1 MENRMVKV
9 NLWGSPIG
17 YLSQMNNGLIG
28 FQYDEAFITSGI
40 EVSPLKMPLST
51 RTYSFPAL
59 PEQTFKGL
67 PGMVADSLP
76 DKFGNIIIQK
86 YLKSLGREE
95 DSLSVLERLCYT
107 GKRGMGALEYEP
119 DIDIG
124 CVSNKIDI
132 DALTKLA
139 AEILS
144 ERESF
149 RIRHD
154 DKMIAQ
160 LMQSSSSV
168 GGARA
173 KTLIAWN
180 SKTDE
185 IRSGQIN
192 AGAGY
197 EYWLFKFD
205 NIKDNKD
212 KDIEPDD
219 GEYTKIEY
227 AYYLMAK
234 ASGIEMTDCRLY
246 KKNGLS
252 HFMTKRFDRI
262 GEKGEKLH
270 MQSLCAL
277 AHMDFNMPREYSYNE
292 AFRVMRD
299 LRLPHHD
306 FVQLY
311 KRMIFNEYAKNYD
324 DHTKNIA
331 FLMDKNGVWSLA
343 PAFDMTFS
351 YRKDSVWVCE
361 HQMLING
368 KSADIKKED
377 LLAAAIDAGIKKGEA
392 TAYEEQVLGAI
403 SKWLSFAETAGLSE
417 EKAEKIKKQ
426 LPI

>member
-149 RIRHD
+149 RIKHD
-154 DKMIAQ
+154 DQMIAQ

-180 SKTDE
+180 PKTDE

-277 AHMDFNMPREYSYNE
+277 AHMDFNMPRAYSYNE

-351 YRKDSVWVCE
+351 YRKDSIWVCE

-368 KSADIKKED
+368 KSTDIKKDD

-392 TAYEEQVLGAI
+392 AAYEEQVLNAI
-403 SKWLSFAETAGLSE
+403 SKWLSFAETAGVSE

>member
-1 MENRMVKV
+1 MENRTVKV

-17 YLSQMNNGLIG
+17 YLRQMNNGVIG

-149 RIRHD
+149 RIKHD
-154 DKMIAQ
+154 DQMIAQ

-180 SKTDE
+180 PKTDE

-277 AHMDFNMPREYSYNE
+277 AHMDFNMPRAYSYNE

-331 FLMDKNGVWSLA
+331 FLMDKKGIWSLA

-351 YRKDSVWVCE
+351 YRKDSIWVCE

-368 KSADIKKED
+368 KSTDIKKDD

-392 TAYEEQVLGAI
+392 AAYEEQVLNAI
-403 SKWLSFAETAGLSE
+403 SKWLSFAETAGVSE

>member
-95 DSLSVLERLCYT
+95 DSLSVIERLCYT

-149 RIRHD
+149 RIKHD
-154 DKMIAQ
+154 DQMIAQ

-180 SKTDE
+180 PKTDE

-277 AHMDFNMPREYSYNE
+277 AHMDFNMPRAYSYNE

-331 FLMDKNGVWSLA
+331 FLMDKKGVWSLA

-351 YRKDSVWVCE
+351 YRKDSIWVCE

-368 KSADIKKED
+368 KSTDIKKDD

-392 TAYEEQVLGAI
+392 AAYEEQVLNAI
-403 SKWLSFAETAGLSE
+403 SKWLSFAETAGVSE